1 MCKIISQYL
10 LCLFA
15 LFITAND
22 VEAKETIRSSVSPE
36 FRNGLQ
42 EKYLQYLADKLSM
55 DLKIYPMPY
64 SRRIRA
70 LKKGEIDIMVGIS
83 SSLQESNEIYKLSP
97 AYEQIQSQYFV
108 RNEDASNFS
117 KEEDLQQ
124 LVVGMTINKQE
135 TYKKLEQ
142 EHEETVYV
150 STLEQKVELLVLGRI
165 DAFLHFKQS
174 AQRLIEQKGLKDKIR
189 VLPFQGGV
197 KDHYHFGISTQSPF
211 YQHREMFEAVIKQ
224 GVESQDFQRIRMA
237 HYQKSSQL
245 E

>member
-15 LFITAND
+15 LFIIAND
-22 VEAKETIRSSVSPE
+22 VEAKGTIRSSVSPE

-108 RNEDASNFS
+108 RNEDATNFS
-117 KEEDLQQ
+117 KEENLQQ
-124 LVVGMTINKQE
+124 LVVGMTINKQD